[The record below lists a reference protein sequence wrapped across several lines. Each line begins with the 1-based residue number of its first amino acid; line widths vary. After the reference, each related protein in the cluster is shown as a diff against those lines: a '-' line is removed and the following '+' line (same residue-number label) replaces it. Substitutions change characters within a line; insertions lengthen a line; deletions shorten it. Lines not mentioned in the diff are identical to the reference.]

1 MQLPPGRKYGIT
13 PGVAVVLV
21 FVLLMTAA
29 GCTRTKAPAEMAYIP
44 AGAFVMGSG
53 DGYPDERP
61 AHEVVLRGFYIDRYE
76 VTVAEYVEFLNH
88 VGRLYGSD
96 GHKYADVRDENP
108 QSHILSHGNGYA
120 AEKGFEN
127 YPVTWVSWYGAD
139 AYCRFHHKRLPTEA
153 EWEKAA
159 RGTDGRRYPWG
170 DEFDPARANAG
181 GVLTGTVPVG
191 SYPDGVS
198 PYGLYDMAGN
208 VWEWVADWYEPY
220 PGSDYRS
227 PFFGKYK
234 VVRGGS
240 WNHPYQDSRTTSRDF
255 AHPARRIGVVGFRCA
270 SK

>member
-1 MQLPPGRKYGIT
+1 MRFSQK
-13 PGVAVVLV
+13 LV
-21 FVLLMTAA
+21 IAA
-29 GCTRTKAPAEMAYIP
+29 AALAFAIAFLGACNRRKAPAGMAYVP
-44 AGAFVMGSG
+44 PGAFLMGSN
-53 DGYPDERP
+53 DGRADERP
-61 AHEVVLRGFYIDRYE
+61 AHRVYLSEFYMDTHE
-76 VTVAEYVEFLNH
+76 VTVSEYVEFLNH
-88 VGRLYGSD
+88 AGRLYGKD

-108 QSHILSHGNGYA
+108 QSHILSVGNGYA
-120 AEKGFEN
+120 AEEGFEN

-139 AYCRFHHKRLPTEA
+139 AYCRFRHKRLPTEA

-170 DEFDPARANAG
+170 DEFDPEKANAG
-181 GVLTGTVPVG
+181 ERSGPAPVG

-240 WNHPYQDSRTTSRDF
+240 WNHPYADSRTTSRDF
-255 AHPARRIGVVGFRCA
+255 AHPARRLRVVGFRCA
-270 SK
+270 RETR